1 MRWFIQV
8 VIAVNIALVAF
19 VDEVGTI
26 FHVGPNARL
35 IAAEPIFSRQY
46 AAAALGYA
54 IVLAFVV
61 WPRFQ
66 REPIW
71 LLLPTITLAALWLD
85 AVYELAAGTA
95 LVSENL
101 PPMII
106 RALFVASYASGY
118 FVLRRRS
125 LVQRTPTAAV
135 GAAR

>member
-1 MRWFIQV
+1 MRRFIQV
-8 VIAVNIALVAF
+8 VVAVNIAIVAF

-35 IAAEPIFSRQY
+35 IAAEPIFARQY

-54 IVLAFVV
+54 VVLAFLV

-66 REPIW
+66 REPAW

-118 FVLRRRS
+118 FVLRRRA

-135 GAAR
+135 GAR